1 MLLLVDIAHRYLA
14 AVCAALCPVLRADY
28 YAKYVMIVVTP
39 VILLVLVAVGFL
51 LPHWFQC
58 LCFKHSSSQQR
69 ARSKMHFW
77 KLFLYMLFL
86 IYPAVSSTVLGHYVC
101 YTIDDRSYILGDMRQ
116 ACYTDKWYSFAYI
129 GMPLALLYPIGIP
142 LFFYALLRINKAD
155 LNNVRI
161 QTQLGFLY
169 SGYHARVW
177 FFELVDSTH
186 KLFLCSIIPFFPRDA
201 TLPVGIAAAGL
212 YMFVLLRADP
222 YLRLN
227 DDRLHLLAQSEIML
241 VLIAA
246 HLFNSFGPRHVY
258 SVQED
263 VIMSVALMA
272 ITLGVFV
279 LFLGFAGRGIAR
291 MMHKSYVGWRAKKQ
305 HAEAK
310 RLAAE
315 NKAKAKLDRDA
326 NAEAGEVE
334 GTGSVAKPPGGAGLA
349 SAAKFSAGGAGLA
362 SVAALK
368 SKRGAGAKVASF
380 DPDVE
385 PENGSESGSDH
396 ESAASSVS
404 NSSAA
409 SGSAASSASSSDSE
423 GGEGS
428 AAAKSRPPPP
438 SARAAAAPAS
448 ARAPSKLP
456 PLTPQS

>member
-1 MLLLVDIAHRYLA
+1 MRLA
-14 AVCAALCPVLRADY
+14 AHSCLFLRFLLCPDY
-28 YAKYVMIVVTP
+28 YAKYIMIVLTP
-39 VILLVLVAVGFL
+39 VILLVLVALGFL
-51 LPHWFQC
+51 LPHYLQC

-69 ARSKMHFW
+69 MRSKMHFW

-101 YTIDDRSYILGDMRQ
+101 YTIDDRAYILGDMRQ
-116 ACYTDKWYSFAYI
+116 ACYTDKWYEFAYI

-258 SVQED
+258 SMQED

-291 MMHKSYVGWRAKKQ
+291 MIHKSYVSWRAKKD

-310 RLAAE
+310 RVAAE

-326 NAEAGEVE
+326 AVE
-334 GTGSVAKPPGGAGLA
+334 EGAIAKPPGGLA
-349 SAAKFSAGGAGLA
+349 SVAKLSSVAKFSAGAGLGLA
-362 SVAALK
+362 SVAAVK
-368 SKRGAGAKVASF
+368 SQRGAGAKVASLE
-380 DPDVE
+380 PAAE
-385 PENGSESGSDH
+385 PENGSESGSDS
-396 ESAASSVS
+396 ESGSAS
-404 NSSAA
+404 NSSA
-409 SGSAASSASSSDSE
+409 SGSASNSASSSDSE
-423 GGEGS
+423 GAS
-428 AAAKSRPPPP
+428 PRAPPPPP
-438 SARAAAAPAS
+438 SGRGTAPAS
-448 ARAPSKLP
+448 ARAPAKLP
-456 PLTPQS
+456 PLTPKQL